1 MRTHP
6 FDRIAKVDEELRQQT
21 IDLESEITLLRDQ
34 GLGTGIQFQKSNTS
48 LQEQLKVSQYNIAEL
63 EQRTANAEQ
72 NGVFSLIEIEE
83 ELEKEKLQNQELK
96 QALTKTSFAKNKT
109 VELLEGELANALQK
123 LDALENNQKVRNA
136 NLSMIEEEFANTQKL
151 VDSNMVSNQGDGK
164 EQMLLVSRLENQLI
178 DAQNKLSQLEGLI
191 SKPFDMNSSAKQIL
205 TDVKVFN

>member
-205 TDVKVFN
+205 TDVKVLN